1 MTRPWITLAV
11 ILATGCAVPK
21 VQLDLSP
28 RDHKAD
34 DYEKVTTRWTRRAE
48 AYEYFESRIFAYGT
62 FKSWDFRQAQ
72 IARRSTSERLPSA
85 DVKRLVAAERTA
97 VESGH
102 TVFLAVHTHRWEW
115 NHLEETGDKALWRIR
130 LVNDS
135 GDSAAPVEI
144 ERLGTRNARY
154 TALYP
159 YYKDFYVGY
168 MVRFP
173 LVSEAGKPILD
184 ASTGSFSVRISGPQ
198 AAIDMKWEVDR

>member
-1 MTRPWITLAV
+1 MQA
-11 ILATGCAVPK
+11 GCAVPS
-21 VQLDLSP
+21 VQLDLSA
-28 RDHKAD
+28 REYKAA
-34 DYEKVTTRWTRRAE
+34 DYDKVTARWTRRAE
-48 AYEYFESRIFAYGT
+48 AYEYFESRIFAYAT

-72 IARRSTSERLPSA
+72 IARRSPSERLPSA
-85 DVKRLVAAERTA
+85 DVKRLVVAERTA

-130 LVNDS
+130 LVNDA

-173 LVSEAGKPILD
+173 LASESGRAILA
-184 ASTGSFSVRISGPQ
+184 ASTRSFSVRISGPQ
-198 AAIDMKWEVDR
+198 AAVDMKWEVDR